1 MMMTEPK
8 TDLGQRIESGKP
20 VLTAE
25 IVPPRGGDAETVRA
39 RAKRYAGKVHA
50 LGVSD
55 NRSDVCMAALAAA
68 SLVAAEGI
76 EPILHVVT
84 RDRNRIALASEGLGA
99 QALGIRNI
107 LCTTGTHQTLGAF
120 GKARN
125 VFDIDSVQ
133 LLQMYSELATNGSV
147 VGAGG
152 IEGAGP
158 FCLGAVGSPY
168 ADPLEMQVMR
178 LAKKVAA
185 GARFVITQPI
195 FDLDRF
201 EMWWNE
207 VARRGLYEKV
217 AILAGVTPLTSVA
230 DATLL
235 AGKRPSPRIPG
246 SILERL
252 SSKTDEKTQRSEG
265 IAIAMETIERLAGV
279 EGLRGFEI
287 RGDGDDDA
295 ALEVIER
302 SGLGLS

>member
-1 MMMTEPK
+1 MMIEPQ
-8 TDLGQRIESGKP
+8 TDLEQRIESGKP
-20 VLTAE
+20 VLAAE
-25 IVPPRGGDAETVRA
+25 IVPPRGGDAEAVRA
-39 RAKRYAGKVHA
+39 CAKRYAGRVHA
-50 LGVSD
+50 LGISD
-55 NRSDVCMAALAAA
+55 NRSDVRMAALAAA

-84 RDRNRIALASEGLGA
+84 RDRNRIALVSECLGA
-99 QALGIRNI
+99 QALGVRNI

-125 VFDIDSVQ
+125 VFDLDSVQ
-133 LLQMYSELATNGSV
+133 FLHMVAELATNGSV
-147 VGAGG
+147 VGAEG

-158 FCLGAVGSPY
+158 FCLGAVASPY

-178 LAKKVAA
+178 LTKKVAA

-201 EMWWNE
+201 ELWWKE

-217 AILAGVTPLTSVA
+217 AILAGVSPLTSVRE
-230 DATLL
+230 ATLL
-235 AGKRPSPRIPG
+235 ADKRPSPMIPAAV
-246 SILERL
+246 LERL
-252 SSKTDEKTQRSEG
+252 SSKTDKKAQRAEG
-265 IAIAMETIERLAGV
+265 IAIAVETIERLAGV
-279 EGLRGFEI
+279 DGLRGFEI

-295 ALEVIER
+295 ALEVIEK